1 MTGRERRPVTIYEVA
16 ERAGVSIATVSRALR
31 DSDLVATA
39 TRRRVQRVA
48 EELRFRPS
56 RAGRALAEGRHAANG
71 IVFPDLSG
79 PYYAEVVL
87 GYEEVVAELGRSVL
101 ILATNGRAHAEEAVL
116 ELAGRVD
123 GMVIMGR
130 TVGDHVVAR
139 IADTGLPLVLLARP
153 PVGLVDTVT
162 ADNETSARDLTAHVL
177 GHGHRR
183 PAFLGDPGESPDVAG
198 RYAGFRRALADGG
211 LGVPAPT
218 PCAFDVR
225 SGYAAARELLS
236 RARPDAVVC
245 ANDEV
250 ALGALRAAEDLGLDV
265 PGDLALTGWDDIMA
279 AHYARLTTVHQSM
292 RELGATAARRLDE
305 RRSGSTGP
313 ARRERKPTRLVIR
326 ASCGEHAP
334 SVPGTHDNRP
344 GGTR

>member
-1 MTGRERRPVTIYEVA
+1 MAGRERRPVTIYEVA
-16 ERAGVSIATVSRALR
+16 DRAGVSIATVSRALR
-31 DSDLVATA
+31 DSELVAPP

-56 RAGRALAEGRHAANG
+56 RAGRALAEGQHAANG

-101 ILATNGRAHAEEAVL
+101 ILATQGRDNAAELVA

-130 TVGDHVVAR
+130 TVDDATVAR

-153 PVGLVDTVT
+153 RVGLVDTVT
-162 ADNETSARDLTAHVL
+162 ADNTDSARALTGHLL
-177 GHGHRR
+177 GHGHREL
-183 PAFLGDPGESPDVAG
+183 AFLGDPARSPDVAG
-198 RYAGFRRALADGG
+198 RFAGFSAALADAG
-211 LGVPAPT
+211 LDPVEPVRSE
-218 PCAFDVR
+218 FDVR
-225 SGYAAARELLS
+225 SGYTAARELLS
-236 RARPDAVVC
+236 RGRTRPEAVVC

-250 ALGALRAAEDLGLDV
+250 ALGALRAAEDLGLSV

-279 AHYARLTTVHQSM
+279 SHYARLTTVHQAM
-292 RELGATAARRLDE
+292 RELGATAARWLDE
-305 RRSGSTGP
+305 RISGVAAG
-313 ARRERKPTRLVIR
+313 ARHEVLPTRLVIR
-326 ASCGEHAP
+326 ASCGSH
-334 SVPGTHDNRP
+334 HDRP
-344 GGTR
+344 DE

>member
-1 MTGRERRPVTIYEVA
+1 MSGRERRPVTIYEVA

-31 DSDLVATA
+31 DSDLVAPA
-39 TRRRVQRVA
+39 TRRRVQQVA

-56 RAGRALAEGRHAANG
+56 RAGRALAEGQHAANG

-101 ILATNGRAHAEEAVL
+101 ILATNGRAKAEEAVL

-162 ADNETSARDLTAHVL
+162 ADNETSARALTAHLL
-177 GHGHRR
+177 GHGHRHI
-183 PAFLGDPGESPDVAG
+183 AFLGDPAESPDVAG
-198 RYAGFRRALADGG
+198 RYKGFRRALTDGG
-211 LGVPAPT
+211 FTVPAAT

-225 SGYAAARELLS
+225 AGYAAAKDLL
-236 RARPDAVVC
+236 RTRPDAVVC

-250 ALGALRAAEDLGLDV
+250 ALGALRAAEDLGLSV
-265 PGDLALTGWDDIMA
+265 PGDVALTGWDDIMA
-279 AHYARLTTVHQSM
+279 ADYARLTTVHQSM
-292 RELGATAARRLDE
+292 RELGATAARWLDE
-305 RRSGSTGP
+305 RIGGAKTQTTTQTP
-313 ARRERKPTRLVIR
+313 ARREVLPTRLVIR
-326 ASCGEHAP
+326 ASCGSHE
-334 SVPGTHDNRP
+334 P
-344 GGTR
+344 GGTT

>member
-1 MTGRERRPVTIYEVA
+1 VSGRDRRPVTIYEVA
-16 ERAGVSIATVSRALR
+16 DRAGVSIATVSRALR
-31 DSDLVATA
+31 DSDLVASA
-39 TRRRVQRVA
+39 TRTHVRRVA

-56 RAGRALAEGRHAANG
+56 RAGRALAEGTHAANG

-101 ILATNGRAHAEEAVL
+101 ILATNGRADAAEAVL

-130 TVGDHVVAR
+130 TVGDPVVAR
-139 IADTGLPLVLLARP
+139 IADTGVPLVLLARP
-153 PVGLVDTVT
+153 PVGQVDTVT
-162 ADNETSARDLTAHVL
+162 ADNEASARDLTVHL
-177 GHGHRR
+177 LDHGHRGL
-183 PAFLGDPGESPDVAG
+183 AFLGDPDQSPDVAG
-198 RYAGFRRALADGG
+198 RYAGFRRALTDRGMPT
-211 LGVPAPT
+211 PAPT

-225 SGYAAARELLS
+225 SGHTAATDLLTD
-236 RARPDAVVC
+236 ARPDAIVC

-250 ALGALRAAEDLGLDV
+250 ALGALRAADDLGLSV

-292 RELGATAARRLDE
+292 RELGATAARWLDE
-305 RRSGSTGP
+305 RIGGRAAG
-313 ARRERKPTRLVIR
+313 ARREVMPTRLVIR
-326 ASCGEHAP
+326 ASCGMN
-334 SVPGTHDNRP
+334 HDRP

>member
-31 DSDLVATA
+31 DSDLVAPA
-39 TRRRVQRVA
+39 TRRRVQEVA

-56 RAGRALAEGRHAANG
+56 RAGRALAEGQHAANG

-101 ILATNGRAHAEEAVL
+101 ILATNGRAKAEDAVL

-162 ADNETSARDLTAHVL
+162 ADNESSARALTAHLL

-183 PAFLGDPGESPDVAG
+183 IAFLGDPAESPDVAG
-198 RYAGFRRALADGG
+198 RYQGFRQALTDGG
-211 LGVPAPT
+211 FAVPAAR
-218 PCAFDVR
+218 PCSFDVR
-225 SGYAAARELLS
+225 SGYSAAKDLL
-236 RARPDAVVC
+236 RTRPDAVVC

-250 ALGALRAAEDLGLDV
+250 ALGALRAAEDLGLSV
-265 PGDLALTGWDDIMA
+265 PGDVALTGWDDIMA
-279 AHYARLTTVHQSM
+279 AGYARLTTVHQSM
-292 RELGATAARRLDE
+292 RELGATAARWLDE
-305 RRSGSTGP
+305 RIRGAKTTAQTP
-313 ARRERKPTRLVIR
+313 ARREVLPTRLVIR
-326 ASCGEHAP
+326 ASCGSH
-334 SVPGTHDNRP
+334 NP
-344 GGTR
+344 GGRP

>member
-1 MTGRERRPVTIYEVA
+1 MSGRDRRPVTIYEVA
-16 ERAGVSIATVSRALR
+16 DRAGVSIATVSRALR

-39 TRRRVQRVA
+39 TRKHVQQVA

-56 RAGRALAEGRHAANG
+56 RAGRALAEGTHAANG

-101 ILATNGRAHAEEAVL
+101 ILATNGRADAAEAVL

-130 TVGDHVVAR
+130 TVGDPVVAR

-162 ADNETSARDLTAHVL
+162 ADNEASARDLTAHL
-177 GHGHRR
+177 IDHGHRR
-183 PAFLGDPGESPDVAG
+183 LAFLGDPDQSPDVAG

-211 LGVPAPT
+211 LAAPGPT
-218 PCAFDVR
+218 RCAFDVR
-225 SGYAAARELLS
+225 SGYAAAKELLTG
-236 RARPDAVVC
+236 ARPDAVVC

-250 ALGALRAAEDLGLDV
+250 ALGALRAAEDLGLSV

-292 RELGATAARRLDE
+292 RELGATAARWLDE
-305 RRSGSTGP
+305 RIAGRTAG
-313 ARRERKPTRLVIR
+313 ARHEVMRTRLVIR
-326 ASCGEHAP
+326 ASCGKN
-334 SVPGTHDNRP
+334 HDDRP

>member
-1 MTGRERRPVTIYEVA
+1 MTGRDRRAVTIYEVA
-16 ERAGVSIATVSRALR
+16 DRAGVSIATVSRALR

-39 TRRRVQRVA
+39 TRRRVRQVA

-56 RAGRALAEGRHAANG
+56 RAGRALAEGQHAANG

-101 ILATNGRAHAEEAVL
+101 ILATNGRAHADEAVL

-130 TVGDHVVAR
+130 TVDDEVVAR

-153 PVGLVDTVT
+153 PIEHVESVDTVT
-162 ADNETSARDLTAHVL
+162 ADNDRSAHDLTAHLL

-183 PAFLGDPGESPDVAG
+183 LAFLGDPTQSPDVAG
-198 RYAGFRRALADGG
+198 RYAGFRRAVGDTA
-211 LGVPAPT
+211 PAPT

-225 SGYAAARELLS
+225 SGYASARTLLTG
-236 RARPDAVVC
+236 ARPDAVVC

-250 ALGALRAAEDLGLDV
+250 ALGALRAAEDLGLSV
-265 PGDLALTGWDDIMA
+265 PTDLALTGWDDIMA

-292 RELGATAARRLDE
+292 RELGATAARWLDE
-305 RRSGSTGP
+305 RISGTTAIP
-313 ARRERKPTRLVIR
+313 ARHEVLPTELVIR
-326 ASCGEHAP
+326 TSC
-334 SVPGTHDNRP
+334 GTHDN
-344 GGTR
+344 

>member
-1 MTGRERRPVTIYEVA
+1 MA

-31 DSDLVATA
+31 DSQLVAA
-39 TRRRVQRVA
+39 PTRRHVREVA

-56 RAGRALAEGRHAANG
+56 GAGRALAEGQHAANG

-79 PYYAEVVL
+79 PYYAEVLL

-101 ILATNGRAHAEEAVL
+101 ILATNGRRGAADAVL

-130 TVGDHVVAR
+130 TVRDGVVGR
-139 IADTGLPLVLLARP
+139 IADTGLPLVLLART

-162 ADNETSARDLTAHVL
+162 ADNERSARDLTAHLL
-177 GHGHRR
+177 GHGHRTF
-183 PAFLGDPGESPDVAG
+183 AFLGDPGESPDVTG
-198 RYAGFRRALADGG
+198 RYAGFRQALTEAGRA
-211 LGVPAPT
+211 VPAPA

-236 RARPDAVVC
+236 GTRPDAIVC

-250 ALGALRAAEDLGLDV
+250 ALGALRAAEDLGLSV
-265 PGDLALTGWDDIMA
+265 PGDLALTGWDDVMA
-279 AHYARLTTVHQSM
+279 ADYARLTTVHQSM
-292 RELGATAARRLDE
+292 RELGATAARWLDE
-305 RRSGSTGP
+305 RIQGSATP
-313 ARRERKPTRLVIR
+313 ARHEVLPTRLVVR
-326 ASCGEHAP
+326 TSCGVHE
-334 SVPGTHDNRP
+334 S
-344 GGTR
+344 GGRA

>member
-1 MTGRERRPVTIYEVA
+1 MSGRERRPVTIYEVA

-31 DSDLVATA
+31 DSDLVAPA
-39 TRRRVQRVA
+39 TRRRVQQVA

-56 RAGRALAEGRHAANG
+56 RAGRALAEGQHAANG

-101 ILATNGRAHAEEAVL
+101 ILATNGRAKAEEAVL

-130 TVGDHVVAR
+130 TVGDHVVAH

-162 ADNETSARDLTAHVL
+162 ADNESSARDLTAHLL

-183 PAFLGDPGESPDVAG
+183 IAFLGDPAESPDVAG
-198 RYAGFRRALADGG
+198 RYKGFRRALTDGG
-211 LGVPAPT
+211 FTVPAAT

-225 SGYAAARELLS
+225 SGYAAAKHLLGT
-236 RARPDAVVC
+236 RPDAVVC

-250 ALGALRAAEDLGLDV
+250 ALGALRAAEDLGLAV
-265 PGDLALTGWDDIMA
+265 PGDVALTGWDDIMA
-279 AHYARLTTVHQSM
+279 AGYARLTTVHQSM
-292 RELGATAARRLDE
+292 RELGATAARWLDE
-305 RRSGSTGP
+305 RITGATTM
-313 ARRERKPTRLVIR
+313 ARREVLPTRLVIR
-326 ASCGEHAP
+326 ASCGSH
-334 SVPGTHDNRP
+334 SD
-344 GGTR
+344 GGTP

>member
-1 MTGRERRPVTIYEVA
+1 MTGRDRRAVTIYEVA
-16 ERAGVSIATVSRALR
+16 DRAGVSIATVSRALR
-31 DSDLVATA
+31 DSDLVTTA
-39 TRRRVQRVA
+39 TRHRVRQVA

-56 RAGRALAEGRHAANG
+56 RAGRALAEGQHAANG

-101 ILATNGRAHAEEAVL
+101 ILATNGRAHAGEAVL

-130 TVGDHVVAR
+130 TVDDQVVAR

-162 ADNETSARDLTAHVL
+162 ADNERSANDLTTHLL
-177 GHGHRR
+177 GHGHCRL
-183 PAFLGDPGESPDVAG
+183 AFLGDPTQSPDVAG
-198 RYAGFRRALADGG
+198 RYAGFRRAIADHGG
-211 LGVPAPT
+211 AAPAPT
-218 PCAFDVR
+218 ACAFDVR
-225 SGYAAARELLS
+225 SGYTTARALLTD
-236 RARPDAVVC
+236 ARPDAIVC

-250 ALGALRAAEDLGLDV
+250 ALGALRAAEDLGLRV
-265 PGDLALTGWDDIMA
+265 PTDLALTGWDDIMA

-292 RELGATAARRLDE
+292 RGLGATAARWLDE
-305 RRSGSTGP
+305 RIRGAAATHP
-313 ARRERKPTRLVIR
+313 RREVLPTRLVIR
-326 ASCGEHAP
+326 TSCG
-334 SVPGTHDNRP
+334 THN
-344 GGTR
+344 

>member
-1 MTGRERRPVTIYEVA
+1 MSGRERRPVTIYEVA
-16 ERAGVSIATVSRALR
+16 ARAGVSIATVSRALR
-31 DSDLVATA
+31 DSDLVAPA
-39 TRRRVQRVA
+39 TRRRVQQVA

-56 RAGRALAEGRHAANG
+56 RAGRALAEGQHAANG

-101 ILATNGRAHAEEAVL
+101 ILATNGRANAEEAVL

-162 ADNETSARDLTAHVL
+162 ADNESSARDLTAHLL

-183 PAFLGDPGESPDVAG
+183 IAFLGDPNESPDVAG
-198 RYAGFRRALADGG
+198 RYKGFRRALADGG
-211 LGVPAPT
+211 FAVPVAT

-225 SGYAAARELLS
+225 SGYAAAKDLL
-236 RARPDAVVC
+236 RTRPEAVVC

-250 ALGALRAAEDLGLDV
+250 ALGVLRAAEDLGLSV

-279 AHYARLTTVHQSM
+279 AGYARLTTVHQSM
-292 RELGATAARRLDE
+292 RELGATAARWLDE
-305 RRSGSTGP
+305 RIGGVATTTQTT
-313 ARRERKPTRLVIR
+313 ARREVLPTRLVIR
-326 ASCGEHAP
+326 ASCGSH
-334 SVPGTHDNRP
+334 NP